1 MQPLCYLSLLCT
13 LSSLSSVLSLNC
25 SDRHYAWP
33 VVTPTLCCDKCAP
46 GQRMLKRSE
55 VTCAPECGPCKETL
69 YRDTYNVKT
78 SCAFCRNCNK
88 SNMASASNCNST
100 HNAVCRCNA
109 GYKFRDA
116 SRKQCVP
123 IPPTTIKPT
132 PAPPTAAL
140 KPGLTTAWPPAPQL
154 RVLTDTVW
162 FLVIIALLCAGLA
175 IVFVANIK
183 PFLRWIKSTNGYFLA
198 KEPAPVPACSEDEEV
213 STPIQEV
220 VGKCE
225 CV

>member
-1 MQPLCYLSLLCT
+1 MQPLCYFSLLCT
-13 LSSLSSVLSLNC
+13 LASLSSVLSLNC

-33 VVTPTLCCDKCAP
+33 AVTPTLCCDKCAP
-46 GQRMLKRSE
+46 GQRMLKRSS
-55 VTCAPECGPCKETL
+55 VTCDHECGPCKETL
-69 YRDTYNVKT
+69 YRDTYNEKM
-78 SCAFCRNCNK
+78 SCAFCRDCNK
-88 SNMASASNCNST
+88 SNMAYASNCNST

-123 IPPTTIKPT
+123 IPTTTIKPT
-132 PAPPTAAL
+132 PAPPTTAL
-140 KPGLTTAWPPAPQL
+140 QPGLTTAWPPAPQL
-154 RVLTDTVW
+154 R
-162 FLVIIALLCAGLA
+162 GLA

-183 PFLRWIKSTNGYFLA
+183 PFLRWIKATNGYFLA

>member
-1 MQPLCYLSLLCT
+1 MQPLCYFSLLCT

-33 VVTPTLCCDKCAP
+33 ANTPTLCCDKCAP
-46 GQRMLKRSE
+46 GQRMVKRSE
-55 VTCAPECGPCKETL
+55 VNCVHQCGPCMEKL
-69 YRDTYNVKT
+69 YRDTYNEKM
-78 SCAFCRNCNK
+78 SCEICGFCNK
-88 SNMASASNCNST
+88 PNMAYDSNCNST

-109 GYKFRDA
+109 GYMYKDA

-123 IPPTTIKPT
+123 IPPTDTKPT
-132 PAPPTAAL
+132 PAPPTTVL

-183 PFLRWIKSTNGYFLA
+183 PFLRWIKSMNGYFLA
-198 KEPAPVPACSEDEEV
+198 KEPAPVTACSEDEGV

>member
-1 MQPLCYLSLLCT
+1 MARVEKSHTQRVSAHIFSRLLIHGK
-13 LSSLSSVLSLNC
+13 
-25 SDRHYAWP
+25 HYAWP
-33 VVTPTLCCDKCAP
+33 AVTPTLCCDKCAP
-46 GQRMLKRSE
+46 GQRMLTRSE
-55 VTCAPECGPCKETL
+55 VTCAPVCGPCKETL
-69 YRDTYNVKT
+69 YRDTYNVKM

-88 SNMASASNCNST
+88 SNMAYASNCNST

-123 IPPTTIKPT
+123 IPPTTITPT
-132 PAPPTAAL
+132 AAPPTAGEPTAGEPTAGEPTAAL

-154 RVLTDTVW
+154 R
-162 FLVIIALLCAGLA
+162 GLA

-198 KEPAPVPACSEDEEV
+198 KEAAPVPACSEDEEV